1 MNKIIF
7 ILFTF
12 FFCMTLNSLSKD
24 SELKIISNSL
34 KIDME
39 KKVSTFVGDVY
50 ANNTDVKLW
59 SQEMIVNLKK
69 ETDEIDEILAKG
81 NIKMII
87 LNRGSEIY
95 GDNARY
101 FVNDD
106 SIIITGNVLVK
117 ENGNEI
123 TGEKLIVDLTNSSSI
138 MESSASNRV
147 EATIINN

>member
-1 MNKIIF
+1 
-7 ILFTF
+7 
-12 FFCMTLNSLSKD
+12 MTLNSLSKD

>member
-1 MNKIIF
+1 
-7 ILFTF
+7 
-12 FFCMTLNSLSKD
+12 MTLNSLSKD

-59 SQEMIVNLKK
+59 SQEMIVNLEK